1 MSLIPENLSKHSSPF
16 LKGEDFEGAGQT
28 LIIRGFSVKVADNAE
43 YGADEN
49 NALFKQGKLELGQ
62 TMRYEFET
70 EDGEEK
76 VFESTSPGFFI
87 AFNKLV
93 PEGGETVRITRE
105 GKAMKTRYAITKIA

>member
-1 MSLIPENLSKHSSPF
+1 MPLVPETLSKHSSPF
-16 LKGEDFEGAGQT
+16 LKGEDFDGGGQT
-28 LIIRGFSVKVADNAE
+28 LIIKGFSIKVADNQE

-49 NALFKQGKLELGQ
+49 NALFKQGKLDLGQ
-62 TMRYEFET
+62 TLRYEFET

-93 PEGGETVRITRE
+93 PEGGEKVRITRE
-105 GKAMKTRYAITKIA
+105 GKAAKTRYSMIKI